1 MIIRYPS
8 FYKSFHCTASACPDT
23 CCAGWNI
30 HIDRKSLENYQSQKG
45 PFGRKLRKEINAKTS
60 CFKMESRRCRM
71 LTEEGLCT
79 IQQNLGE
86 ASLCQTCRIYP
97 RHMEAY
103 PGFREYMLMLSCP
116 EAARM
121 MLTRK
126 EPMIFREKHVQEWEK
141 TPRGHLQEK
150 HLKEKESQKC
160 WQLSEVP
167 EIQETLEDAAREE
180 GELLEALCRVR
191 KTVEAFLTDR
201 AELPEQRISMVLA
214 LCHDVQNQIG
224 KYETEK
230 IEEVCEKFEKGIKRL
245 KKQITEDMAGNQMGN
260 MQQETRKE
268 LRTGYLQLLDA
279 WEPVTDTWPD
289 FYEEYLEKLEQT
301 EEKTYQQERKAF
313 EKQWRENFQEA
324 AEQLLMCF
332 QFTYLLGACYD
343 RNLWGKAVLTAYS
356 YLIIKELCFGIY
368 LDGGTCQMT
377 DLIETTHLYSRACE
391 HSDRN
396 LEILEELFKDRTLF
410 SMERLLYALG
420 ED

>member
-1 MIIRYPS
+1 M
-8 FYKSFHCTASACPDT
+8 
-23 CCAGWNI
+23 
-30 HIDRKSLENYQSQKG
+30 
-45 PFGRKLRKEINAKTS
+45 
-60 CFKMESRRCRM
+60 
-71 LTEEGLCT
+71 
-79 IQQNLGE
+79 
-86 ASLCQTCRIYP
+86 
-97 RHMEAY
+97 
-103 PGFREYMLMLSCP
+103 
-116 EAARM
+116 
-121 MLTRK
+121 
-126 EPMIFREKHVQEWEK
+126 
-141 TPRGHLQEK
+141 QEK

-167 EIQETLEDAAREE
+167 EIQEALEEASREE

-230 IEEVCEKFEKGIKRL
+230 IEEVCEKFEKGRERL
-245 KKQITEDMAGNQMGN
+245 KKQITEDMAGGQMGN
-260 MQQETRKE
+260 MHRETRKE
-268 LRTGYLQLLDA
+268 LQTGYLQLLDA

-289 FYEEYLEKLEQT
+289 FYEEYLKKLEQT
-301 EEKTYQQERKAF
+301 EEKTYRQERKAF

-324 AEQLLMCF
+324 AEQLAVAF

-377 DLIETTHLYSRACE
+377 DLLKLHTCIPENVSIPTGIWKSWKNCSKTELCFPWSACCML
-391 HSDRN
+391 
-396 LEILEELFKDRTLF
+396 LERIKDKKHPGNSCLTNF
-410 SMERLLYALG
+410 QGSYF
-420 ED
+420 